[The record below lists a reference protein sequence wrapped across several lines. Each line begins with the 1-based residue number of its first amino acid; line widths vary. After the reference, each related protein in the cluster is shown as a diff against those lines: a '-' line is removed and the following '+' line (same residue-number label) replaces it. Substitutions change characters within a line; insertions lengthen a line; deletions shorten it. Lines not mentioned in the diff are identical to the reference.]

1 MKLIRVIKKEIE
13 GYKRFSGDIIWKTLQ
28 TISKAIITFL
38 IFNITAGTLSQQD
51 FGLYNYL
58 LTLTSFFLMFGD
70 FGISTSISKY
80 VAEYNVKDKD
90 KLNSIVFSS
99 LIIFLIFSVLI
110 SIVGYILNCLYF
122 KEDLLHFSLLI
133 PLIFLMGGLNIFDG
147 INRGLKKFKKLAYI
161 SIISG
166 VFSLPF
172 IFLLIEPYG
181 IIGALMVQIIFYGI
195 HFFIL
200 LSTSKHIKFLFDFN
214 ICKKIFNYALIIGFA
229 SLAYFFYI
237 NIDILFLESYGF
249 LVEIGYYQIIN
260 YLFTFIFIP
269 FSIIGQVIAPYITE
283 LRSQGNFDEI
293 KTYFYRLFWFFIIGI
308 FMSIALY
315 YTFPLIIDVL
325 FKKYLDKKLISIL
338 IILLVLIPFKTSGIV
353 LTQGFI
359 VPSGCGY
366 ITTFLT
372 LIGGIF
378 NTFLD
383 LIMIQLY
390 GFYGVFYATILVH
403 PVTIIL
409 NFIMFYRFLN
419 KTSKFPQKT
428 LQKGLFHNLKTK

>member
-1 MKLIRVIKKEIE
+1 MKITKIIKKEIKD
-13 GYKRFSGDIIWKTLQ
+13 YKRFISDIIWKTIQ

-38 IFNITAGTLSQQD
+38 IFSITANTLSQQD

-70 FGISTSISKY
+70 FGISASISKY

-99 LIIFLIFSVLI
+99 LVIFLIFSVLI
-110 SIVGYILNCLYF
+110 SIVGYILNWLYF
-122 KEDLLHFSLLI
+122 KEDLLYFSLLI
-133 PLIFLMGGLNIFDG
+133 PLIFLIGSLNIFDG
-147 INRGLKKFKKLAYI
+147 INRGLKKFKKLAYV

-172 IFLLIEPYG
+172 IFLLIKPYG

-195 HFFIL
+195 YFVIL
-200 LSTSKHIKFLFDFN
+200 LSTSKYIKFSFDFN
-214 ICKKIFNYALIIGFA
+214 IIKKIFTYALTIGFA

-237 NIDILFLESYGF
+237 TIDILFLESYGF

-260 YLFTFIFIP
+260 YLFSFIFIP
-269 FSIIGQVIAPYITE
+269 FSIIGQVVAPYITE
-283 LRSQGNFDEI
+283 LRTHSNFDKI
-293 KTYFYRLFWFFIIGI
+293 KYYFYRLFLFFLIGI
-308 FMSIALY
+308 FMCIALY
-315 YTFPLIIDVL
+315 YTFPLIIDVI
-325 FKKYLDKKLISIL
+325 FKQYLDKKLISIL
-338 IILLVLIPFKTSGIV
+338 MILLVLIPFKTSGIV

-366 ITTFLT
+366 ITTYLT

-378 NTFLD
+378 NVALD
-383 LIMIQLY
+383 LIMLQFF
-390 GFYGVFYATILVH
+390 GFYGIFYATILVH
-403 PVTIIL
+403 PPTIIL
-409 NFIMFYRFLN
+409 NFIFFHKFLTKSQ
-419 KTSKFPQKT
+419 KTSKLNIYNT
-428 LQKGLFHNLKTK
+428 IETI